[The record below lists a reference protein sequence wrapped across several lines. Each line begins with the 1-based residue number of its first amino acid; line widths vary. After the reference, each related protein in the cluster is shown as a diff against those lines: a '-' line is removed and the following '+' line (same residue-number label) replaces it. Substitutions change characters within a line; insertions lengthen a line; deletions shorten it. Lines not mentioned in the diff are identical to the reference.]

1 MENHSPKNSRLEKT
15 LKNNDASQMFLAWPK
30 RIQEDPN
37 ESQSTTVV
45 YGFLWVSLGTNQ
57 LIPQKAMQN
66 HSVVMVMGSVIFSA
80 LITPPPDGAAHG
92 KEVCGPRETAH

>member
-1 MENHSPKNSRLEKT
+1 MENHSPKKSRLGKT
-15 LKNNDASQMFLAWPK
+15 LKNNDTSQMFSAWPK

-45 YGFLWVSLGTNQ
+45 NGFLWVSLGTNQ

-66 HSVVMVMGSVIFSA
+66 HSVVMG
-80 LITPPPDGAAHG
+80 G
-92 KEVCGPRETAH
+92 R